1 MLRSVRR
8 FRNMPCNESQPQ
20 DEPAIRISNR
30 QALLSAVQQF
40 DLSLSRRAEI
50 DTVSFS
56 FRLYR
61 LEIGGLSFGYP
72 VERGFQQGCRWS
84 NIKERRMDLLSIY
97 APANRVRMLVLA
109 TLLTAGVA
117 VVDWWATHY
126 ISLGFLYLF
135 PIIIF
140 GGFFSRSRIIG
151 VALLCAVLQE
161 AFSNL
166 PESEVVIRLLFSS
179 VGFVGT
185 GLFISEMVRNRRI
198 VLKHSEELEDAEKQL
213 RSLIESSPA
222 AIVTIDSQGKVL
234 VANEAAQQL
243 LAPGKAPLQGQAIK
257 LYLPALETVLKTQSL
272 REFRTTLQCTGQKT
286 DGEVF
291 LAGVWFSTYSTI
303 SGPRLA
309 AIVVDLSEDL
319 RNREDLSLDHLLK
332 NSRILMST
340 VAHEIRNLSGA
351 VLVVHKNLSRIK
363 DLETNEDFRA
373 LGGLIQ
379 SLERISALELGLT
392 PAQNGEVVELT
403 SVLDELRILIEN
415 TYHESEITVRWDIQ
429 EPLPLVWAD
438 RYGLVQVFLNLA
450 KNSQR
455 AMISSETKRLRIS
468 AREEN
473 GKVIIRFED
482 TGVGVTSPENLF
494 RPFQRGAKSTGIGLY
509 VSRAIMR
516 SFGGELAHEPRTEG
530 SCFTVVLP
538 LHVAAEEAVNA

>member
-1 MLRSVRR
+1 ML
-8 FRNMPCNESQPQ
+8 
-20 DEPAIRISNR
+20 A
-30 QALLSAVQQF
+30 
-40 DLSLSRRAEI
+40 
-50 DTVSFS
+50 
-56 FRLYR
+56 
-61 LEIGGLSFGYP
+61 
-72 VERGFQQGCRWS
+72 
-84 NIKERRMDLLSIY
+84 
-97 APANRVRMLVLA
+97 LA
-109 TLLTAGVA
+109 TFLIAA
-117 VVDWWATHY
+117 IAAVDWWATHY

-140 GGFFSRSRIIG
+140 GGFLSRTPIVAI
-151 VALLCAVLQE
+151 ALLCAVLQE

-166 PESEVVIRLLFSS
+166 PESEAVIRLLFSS
-179 VGFVGT
+179 AGFVGT

-222 AIVTIDSQGKVL
+222 AIVTIDSQGRVL
-234 VANEAAQQL
+234 LANEAAQQL
-243 LAPGKAPLQGQAIK
+243 LTLGGPPLSGQAIK
-257 LYLPALETVLKTQSL
+257 TYIPALENVIKTQSS
-272 REFRTTLQCTGQKT
+272 RVFRTTLQCTGQKR

-291 LAGVWFSTYSTI
+291 LAGVWFSTYTTI

-332 NSRILMST
+332 NSRIMMST

-379 SLERISALELGLT
+379 SLERISALELGST
-392 PAQNGEVVELT
+392 PSQNGEVVELN
-403 SVLDELRILIEN
+403 SVLDELRILIET
-415 TYHESEITVRWDIQ
+415 TYHESEITVEWDIQ
-429 EPLPLVWAD
+429 EALPLVWAD

-455 AMISSETKRLRIS
+455 AMISSESKRLRIA

-473 GKVIIRFED
+473 RRVVIRFED
-482 TGVGVTSPENLF
+482 TGTGVASPENLF

-516 SFGGELAHEPRTEG
+516 SFGGDLANEPRSDG
-530 SCFTVVLP
+530 SCFAVVLP